1 MKSLYVKK
9 AGGTDENHC
18 LFRGGPR
25 VISEGGGGG
34 VRWYFDQITI
44 LTLRIRIDKRLI
56 RFYTVTHPTILHTF
70 TGIKMDLLKNFK
82 YTIKGKRYEYLE

>member
-1 MKSLYVKK
+1 MRTTAFLG
-9 AGGTDENHC
+9 ADPEWF
-18 LFRGGPR
+18 LR
-25 VISEGGGGG
+25 GGGGG
-34 VRWYFDQITI
+34 GGRWYFDQITI